1 MNILWTILIGFT
13 VGSLAKYIM
22 PGKENAGFVL
32 TTLLGIGGAF
42 VGSFL
47 FGFIGVST
55 GGLIMHILSATVGA
69 LGILWAFNKV
79 KSQNGAQ

>member
-32 TTLLGIGGAF
+32 TTILGIGGAF
-42 VGSFL
+42 VGSSL
-47 FGFIGVST
+47 FGMIGVST
-55 GGLIMHILSATVGA
+55 GGLVMNVVSATLGA
-69 LGILWAFNKV
+69 VGILWAFNKF
-79 KSQNGAQ
+79 KS